1 MGSQSQQG
9 FRPTKDFVPV
19 IAAVQ
24 IHMPSTTASYIAQLF
39 KERLIMQGIGLH
51 DQVSGSDQ
59 SSHEFY
65 NKYQILEHSSRV
77 SAAS

>member
-1 MGSQSQQG
+1 
-9 FRPTKDFVPV
+9 
-19 IAAVQ
+19 
-24 IHMPSTTASYIAQLF
+24 MPSNTASYIAQLF
-39 KERLIMQGIGLH
+39 KERLVMQGIGLH

-65 NKYQILEHSSRV
+65 NKYQILEHGSRV